1 VSIKYATKDQ
11 TATAGKDYSGAEG
24 TLIFAH
30 GQVTLP
36 RPRPPPL
43 PPPPPAAALGSFFV
57 FAAAWAAPRAC
68 VPAPAV
74 CTPRGM
80 AAVSVFATLLVHG
93 ASPRQAEYVWS
104 PPQVLQ
110 APSGGTG
117 SLAAC
122 AMAPLPAGSHIILVN
137 RNTNDEFQ
145 LNGMYRRMAA
155 VLEALTS
162 QGLNVHL
169 IYHEKSEQPKKSR
182 PRQHVY
188 EGTMKEQYKAAKKA
202 AGKQLRL
209 GVVFAT
215 ALTTRLE
222 KQLTA
227 ASRHSKKGHDVTH
240 KKWDGDSLSELFK
253 ENDFTGAWPEEA
265 VMDQLHEDGLPVAVV
280 TDDIHY
286 MRAPYAISTSQCDS
300 AGGKS
305 GCAAVIEEYF
315 KGREL
320 ALYASAQLIFTV
332 TLEDAPF
339 VKERLLE
346 MHAASERSM
355 HATEGRS
362 LLQKL
367 KLKPASEP
375 RPVDCMPRVE
385 WLPYVEDA
393 LEPDDV
399 VGFGKRDNGM
409 FYVGTAHPPAVR
421 AMEWLVDEV
430 QP

>member
-1 VSIKYATKDQ
+1 
-11 TATAGKDYSGAEG
+11 
-24 TLIFAH
+24 
-30 GQVTLP
+30 
-36 RPRPPPL
+36 
-43 PPPPPAAALGSFFV
+43 
-57 FAAAWAAPRAC
+57 
-68 VPAPAV
+68 
-74 CTPRGM
+74 M
-80 AAVSVFATLLVHG
+80 AAVSVFAALLVHG

-110 APSGGTG
+110 AASGGTG

-122 AMAPLPAGSHIILVN
+122 AMAPLPAESHIILVN

-145 LNGMYRRMAA
+145 MNGMYRRMAA

-169 IYHEKSEQPKKSR
+169 VYHDKSEKPRKSR

-188 EGTMKEQYKAAKKA
+188 EGTMQEQYKAAKKA

-227 ASRHSKKGHDVTH
+227 ASRQNKKGHGVAH
-240 KKWDGDSLSELFK
+240 KKWDGRSLSEIFK
-253 ENDFTGAWPEEA
+253 EDEFTGAWPEEE
-265 VMDQLHEDGLPVAVV
+265 VMDQLHEDGLPVVVV

-286 MRAPYAISTSQCDS
+286 MRAPYAISTSQCTD
-300 AGGKS
+300 GVGLLNKLQMKKQS
-305 GCAAVIEEYF
+305 GCATVIEEYF

-332 TLEDAPF
+332 TMEDAPF

-346 MHAASERSM
+346 MR
-355 HATEGRS
+355 TTTQDRS
-362 LLQKL
+362 LLQ
-367 KLKPASEP
+367 KPASEP

-393 LEPDDV
+393 REPDDV
-399 VGFGKRDNGM
+399 AGFEKRDNGM

-430 QP
+430 QPRIREAGVLCHKGEPGHIYVAGNNWDTNLAAESASLSHALDKGKISFLGVLTDEELEKRMQKVPPNPSPTPRAPRPKPQV

>member
-1 VSIKYATKDQ
+1 
-11 TATAGKDYSGAEG
+11 
-24 TLIFAH
+24 
-30 GQVTLP
+30 
-36 RPRPPPL
+36 
-43 PPPPPAAALGSFFV
+43 
-57 FAAAWAAPRAC
+57 
-68 VPAPAV
+68 
-74 CTPRGM
+74 M
-80 AAVSVFATLLVHG
+80 AAVSVLAALLVHG

-110 APSGGTG
+110 AASGGTG

-169 IYHEKSEQPKKSR
+169 VYHEKSEKPQKSR

-227 ASRHSKKGHDVTH
+227 ASRHHKKGHDVTH

-253 ENDFTGAWPEEA
+253 EDDFAGAWPEEE
-265 VMDQLHEDGLPVAVV
+265 VMDSLHDDGLPVAVV

-286 MRAPYAISTSQCDS
+286 MRAPYAISTSQCTVQQPH
-300 AGGKS
+300 GKG

-332 TLEDAPF
+332 TMEDAPF

-346 MHAASERSM
+346 MRATSEDR
-355 HATEGRS
+355 ER
-362 LLQKL
+362 LLQRR
-367 KLKPASEP
+367 ASEP
-375 RPVDCMPRVE
+375 RAVDCMPRVE
-385 WLPYVEDA
+385 WLPYVEEA
-393 LEPDDV
+393 LDPDDV
-399 VGFGKRDNGM
+399 VGFEPRDNGM

-430 QP
+430 QPLIREAGVLCHKGEPGHIYVAGNNWDTNLAAESASLRHALDKGKISFLGVLTDEQLEKRMQKVRPAPKSAAGGRV